1 MKQESSVKPG
11 VLIYTNHLLGY
22 SETFIRAQGEA
33 LSSFSPQFLGS
44 YDVAGGLAI
53 AASRRHILRSCWHGK
68 LADMALKLGLLTP
81 YVARLLKRLQPR
93 LIHAHFGP
101 NGLTALSMSKRIGVP
116 LVTTFHG
123 FDVTIE
129 QPTRKSHGWLHLRY
143 LRRRDTLAQRG
154 SLFIAVSDFIRN
166 RLLQQGFPAARV
178 IRHYIGVD
186 TAFFAPDPAVT
197 RDGSVV
203 MVGRMVPYKG
213 HALLLQAMVKV
224 QAQVPAARLVLVG
237 DGPER
242 SSLEAMACQL
252 GVEVCFTG
260 KQTPEQV
267 RHWLRQAGVYCQTS
281 IRMANGHEEA
291 LALAIAEA
299 QAVATPAVVFDSGG
313 MPEAVLPNR
322 SGLVVDCGDIDAL
335 ATAILRL
342 LQDKTL
348 WAAFSAEAVR
358 QVRERH
364 DLSLQSAMLEQIYH
378 QVLVATDNHHEGRN
392 HG

>member
-1 MKQESSVKPG
+1 MTRKSSVKPE

-33 LSSFSPQFLGS
+33 LCSFSPQFLGS
-44 YDVAGGLAI
+44 YDVTGGLEI
-53 AASRRHILRSCWHGK
+53 ATAHRHILRSCWRGK
-68 LADMALKLGLLTP
+68 LADMALKLGVLTP
-81 YVARLLKRLQPR
+81 YVARLLKRLQPC

-101 NGLTALSMSKRIGVP
+101 NGLTALAMSAHMGVP

-123 FDVTIE
+123 FDVTIA

-154 SLFIAVSDFIRN
+154 ALFIAVSDFIRTK
-166 RLLQQGFPAARV
+166 LLQQGFPAARV

-186 TAFFAPDPAVT
+186 TAFFAPDPAVA

-213 HALLLQAMVKV
+213 HALLLQAMAKV
-224 QAQVPAARLVLVG
+224 QAQIPTARLVLVG

-242 SSLEAMACQL
+242 TALEAMAQQL
-252 GVEVCFTG
+252 GVDVCFTG

-267 RHWLRQAGVYCQTS
+267 RHWLRQAAVYCQTS

-313 MPEAVLPNR
+313 MPEALLPNH
-322 SGLVVDCGDIDAL
+322 SGLVVDCGNVDAL

-342 LQDKTL
+342 LQDQEM
-348 WAAFSAEAVR
+348 WAAFSAESVR

-364 DLSLQSAMLEQIYH
+364 DLHRQSAMLEQIYH
-378 QVLVATDNHHEGRN
+378 QVLASTDNHREG
-392 HG
+392 G

>member
-1 MKQESSVKPG
+1 MKPESSIKPG

-33 LSSFSPQFLGS
+33 LSSFSPQFVGS
-44 YDVAGGLAI
+44 YDVIGGLEI
-53 AASRRHILRSCWHGK
+53 AASRRHILRGSWQGK
-68 LADMALKLGLLTP
+68 LADMALKLGWLTP
-81 YVARLLKRLQPR
+81 YVRRLLKRLQPR

-101 NGLTALSMSKRIGVP
+101 NGLTALPMSSRMGVP

-129 QPTRKSHGWLHLRY
+129 RPTRKSHGWLHLRY
-143 LRRRDTLAQRG
+143 LRHRDTLAQRG

-166 RLLQQGFPAARV
+166 RLLQQGFPPQRV

-186 TAFFAPDPAVT
+186 TNFFAPDPAVA

-224 QAQVPAARLVLVG
+224 RAQIPGARLVLVG

-242 SSLEAMACQL
+242 SALEVLADQL
-252 GVEVCFTG
+252 GVETCFTG

-267 RHWLRQAGVYCQTS
+267 RHWLRQGCVYCQTS

-291 LALAIAEA
+291 LALSIAEA

-313 MPEAVLPNR
+313 MPEAVLPDR
-322 SGLVVDCGDIDAL
+322 SGLVVGCGDVDAL
-335 ATAILRL
+335 AEAIIRL
-342 LQDKTL
+342 LQDQEL
-348 WAAFSAEAVR
+348 WASFSSEAVR

-364 DLSLQSAMLEQIYH
+364 DLGRQSAMLEEIYH
-378 QVLVATDNHHEGRN
+378 QVLVASDKHHEGP
-392 HG
+392 